1 MSQKRVKE
9 TPSRRVNKIPAKRLR
24 HAPALPQRNLFQEQF
39 DQFKLSVQQ
48 QMENMQ
54 TMFQNQMAQNMM
66 PPPLSPSPTSVT
78 NIDVA
83 PSQTSVTN
91 IDVAPSPT
99 SVTNID
105 VAPSQTS
112 VTNIDVANSENV
124 TEDVVNTAPT
134 YSNLDDLMDQSSDEN
149 GENGENDENDENGE
163 NGENGPATPPPSRL
177 TTRPGPSRNYY
188 ETPVSQSEWSD
199 VESPTSPSLLEYHK
213 KQATIHK
220 NRLTDAEKMNITI
233 NVIMNHC
240 FVHGRRIGFRKVK
253 KRKQKQGF
261 KTHSKSDLIKDY
273 YKKFFPDL
281 HNSWGRDFDTIC
293 PIKPCDIN
301 EWLRNICLYGSIEPG
316 NRSRLPEPPT
326 TEEMDK

>member
-149 GENGENDENDENGE
+149 GECSQPSPSNDP
-163 NGENGPATPPPSRL
+163 PATPPPSRL